1 MFTKAFLNTA
11 LAWVEHALI
20 VAGIAAL
27 TDLGNN
33 VSGLGLSASLAII
46 VGVVIG
52 IALRFINKYAPQP
65 TPPPPVQQH

>member
-1 MFTKAFLNTA
+1 MFTKAFLNTT

-52 IALRFINKYAPQP
+52 IVLRFLNKLNPQP
-65 TPPPPVQQH
+65 TPPPVQQH